1 MSFKTVRDVLQLSRD
16 IHSNASNLFEQLRDQ
31 TQRER
36 VDMMLKLLSRHE
48 SQLVEA
54 LERVEEK
61 TSQRV
66 LDEWHQTEVSSVAQ
80 VLEGCKHCH
89 PDITIEELVEMA
101 LKVDD
106 ALINLYSHMANDAST
121 SESRALFNN
130 LISLE
135 ETEKVKT
142 ARAALSSY
150 DW

>member
-16 IHSNASNLFEQLRDQ
+16 IHENASNLFEQLRDQ

-48 SQLVEA
+48 SQLAES
-54 LERVEEK
+54 LEKVEEK
-61 TSQRV
+61 ASQRV
-66 LDEWHQTEVSSVAQ
+66 LDEWHQAEVSSVAQ
-80 VLEGCKHCH
+80 VLEGCKACH
-89 PDITIEELVEMA
+89 PDVTIEELVEMA

-106 ALINLYSHMANDAST
+106 ALITLYSHMANEAST
-121 SESRALFNN
+121 SESRSLFSN
-130 LISLE
+130 LISME
-135 ETEKVKT
+135 EAEKVKK

>member
-16 IHSNASNLFEQLRDQ
+16 IHVNASNLFEQLRDQ

-48 SQLVEA
+48 SQLVDA
-54 LERVEEK
+54 LEKVEQK
-61 TSQRV
+61 ASQRV

-80 VLEGCKHCH
+80 VLEGCQHCH
-89 PDITIEELVEMA
+89 PDITIEELVAMA

-121 SESRALFNN
+121 SESRTLFSN

-135 ETEKVKT
+135 EAEKVKK